1 MRGVKDPYFDIKVEI
16 QKNKDDNNLMQ
27 SVIDVRKKER
37 EVMKK
42 GSTERKSR
50 NKMRRVCEEDD
61 CYL

>member
-37 EVMKK
+37 EFTKK
-42 GSTERKSR
+42 GST
-50 NKMRRVCEEDD
+50 
-61 CYL
+61 